1 MRVAIVPCSSL
12 PPHPPE
18 AAIGRSTMLPGCD
31 SGTVSGV
38 LQHLHF
44 CQPHF
49 CVHV

>member
-1 MRVAIVPCSSL
+1 MRVAIVHCSSL
-12 PPHPPE
+12 PPKT
-18 AAIGRSTMLPGCD
+18 AVGRSTVLPGCD

-38 LQHLHF
+38 LQHLLHF